1 MARFVDPH
9 EWACAACTLHNP
21 PAARACQ
28 VCDTPRP
35 APSSWDLLAAITKE
49 LSAIESLVVAATGAP
64 ALPSASPAPPGS
76 ACEFCGAAVPAANMD
91 IHVARCARAHRDKGG
106 SGGGGGK
113 AGIGPNDGGGG
124 RGGGGGGV
132 LSPKDKQRF
141 DEAITALLI
150 KIDGLEN
157 TKGED
162 AFRTARRAQV
172 KRAEAI
178 SAMLSNQPAP
188 GVSGGGSGGG
198 NGSGGAGPGGG
209 GGGDGGGGGGN
220 GGSGWR
226 HGSVDNGGS
235 EGKVAPCEGKGGAD
249 EDADAAAAA
258 AADAA
263 VDMDVA
269 GDGGAVEVLAMND
282 LAALLQLNRAAPQRP
297 DWIPAE
303 MLASPLEAGDE
314 GSSPADLSALPE
326 ELRLSSLTLF
336 PFPLPRTLPIGFG
349 AAGGGGGAAGP
360 GSWSTVR
367 VLSLAG
373 NGLEHLPD
381 GFGPGLS
388 GLQVLW
394 LDSNALVSIA
404 PAMFPPSLQEIAL
417 HDNAPLASL
426 PDFALCCPRL
436 TTIRLDHCISL
447 GPIMPSFPRSMVS
460 VHLQGCSGISIPD
473 GVLGLLDLPALN
485 DAQLPHDAIHFSDVE
500 NPAAVHRSLQ
510 LCLLG
515 GQGGGQ
521 GGGGAGDVCMG
532 GGDGLDTKGGEGGEG
547 GGTGADSQKEADN
560 ADGTGGGDGGA
571 AVGAGGGADNE
582 AMAVQMKEIGNEFF
596 RAQQWDDAL
605 RCYKVALEH
614 DGNVGR
620 WGGGAVGRSGGGAV
634 GSPTLQEIG

>member
-1 MARFVDPH
+1 
-9 EWACAACTLHNP
+9 
-21 PAARACQ
+21 
-28 VCDTPRP
+28 
-35 APSSWDLLAAITKE
+35 LAAITKE
-49 LSAIESLVVAATGAP
+49 LSAIESLVVVAATGAP
-64 ALPSASPAPPGS
+64 GLPSASPAPPGS
-76 ACEFCGAAVPAANMD
+76 ACDFCGAAVPAANVD
-91 IHVARCARAHRDKGG
+91 IHAARCARAHRDKGG
-106 SGGGGGK
+106 SGGGGG
-113 AGIGPNDGGGG
+113 IGPNGGGG
-124 RGGGGGGV
+124 GGGGSGGV

-162 AFRTARRAQV
+162 TFRTARKAQV

-188 GVSGGGSGGG
+188 RASGGGSSNG
-198 NGSGGAGPGGG
+198 NGSGGAGPGGR
-209 GGGDGGGGGGN
+209 GGGGGGN
-220 GGSGWR
+220 GGGGWR
-226 HGSVDNGGS
+226 HGSVDDGGS
-235 EGKVAPCEGKGGAD
+235 ESKVAPCEGGAD
-249 EDADAAAAA
+249 EDADADA

-269 GDGGAVEVLAMND
+269 GDGAAGVND
-282 LAALLQLNRAAPQRP
+282 LAALLRLNRTAPQRP

-349 AAGGGGGAAGP
+349 AAKGGGGAAGP

-417 HDNAPLASL
+417 HDNAPLVSL
-426 PDFALCCPRL
+426 PDLALCCPRL

-510 LCLLG
+510 ICLG

-521 GGGGAGDVCMG
+521 GRGGAGDVCREG
-532 GGDGLDTKGGEGGEG
+532 GNGLDTKGEEGNEG
-547 GGTGADSQKEADN
+547 VGTGEDSQKEAN
-560 ADGTGGGDGGA
+560 TVDGTDGGDGGA
-571 AVGAGGGADNE
+571 AVVEGGGGASNDAMAHGAHHGADDGADNE

-620 WGGGAVGRSGGGAV
+620 WGGGAVGRV
-634 GSPTLQEIG
+634 GVPTL